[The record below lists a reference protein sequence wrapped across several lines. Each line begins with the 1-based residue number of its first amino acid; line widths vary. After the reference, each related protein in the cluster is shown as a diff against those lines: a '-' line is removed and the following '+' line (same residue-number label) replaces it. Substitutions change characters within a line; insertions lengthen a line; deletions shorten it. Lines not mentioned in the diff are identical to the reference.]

1 MDAAFVANSLQK
13 AKRNGSGWMACC
25 PAHDDHNPSLS
36 VSECEDGKVLV
47 KCFAGCTQLSVI
59 DALKAKQLW
68 PKQSK
73 EKLNGKHKDNK
84 RAPKKEISA
93 IYDYRDL
100 KDNLVHQEVRFE
112 PKSFLQRR
120 PGSNKGEWI
129 WNLNDI
135 TQVPYRLLDF
145 IEKDSVIIVEGAKD
159 VDRLR
164 SLGISA
170 TTNAGGASTW
180 PEELNQH
187 FADKKVFIIPDND
200 DPGRKHAERVAES
213 LKETASCVQI
223 CPICEDLHKNADV
236 SDWLDAGNDPSNL
249 LEHLESFPEWVPDTS
264 CDTNSSADNVRQIE
278 WGSDVELAQIAI
290 QHLKKQF
297 GQVVYVDGSFHYFDK
312 THWHRIESHEL
323 RKFIHRFDGIE
334 TMKGSTI
341 KLNKSRIDSI
351 INEMSACV
359 TDLGFFTNA
368 PTGINATNGFVK
380 IAPYTGEKSLHP
392 HNPDHRQRHVLPGNC
407 SDKLDPEK
415 FKSSLLKKLIDG
427 SFKGDSDATEKE
439 EFIQEVIGVTALGHA
454 TKLLKPK
461 AIIFIGPNPPN
472 GKSQFLDLCRGVL
485 PTEAICS
492 IPLGKFNDEKYL
504 AELSGK
510 YLNVADE
517 LTSTASIVS
526 DTFKQVITGEPI
538 SARSAYKHPITFQP
552 IALHIFA
559 TNVLPSFK
567 GGMDRGVQRRLY
579 VLSFNRTIPENERTE
594 HIGTLIRESEADLLL
609 DFAVEGACR
618 VVRQRYF
625 SEPASSKDALCDWI
639 FNADSVLAW
648 LNSDAVEIDEK
659 PECYL
664 SYETRTKDAY
674 TNFRTWATSEGFGDS
689 KLPQINNFSQRVI
702 GSGKGIQKRR
712 DSKGP
717 IFIGLKVRSTDECRQ
732 DVA

>member
-1 MDAAFVANSLQK
+1 MINAAFIASALQK
-13 AKRNGSGWMACC
+13 SKQNGSGWMACC

-36 VSECEDGKVLV
+36 ISDGEDGKVLV
-47 KCFAGCTQLSVI
+47 KCFAGCDQLSVI
-59 DALKAKQLW
+59 DALKSKGLW
-68 PKQSK
+68 PEQSK
-73 EKLNGKHKDNK
+73 KKLHGKHSTLEETQKK
-84 RAPKKEISA
+84 RIVET
-93 IYDYRDL
+93 YDYCDRNN
-100 KDNLVHQEVRFE
+100 NLVYQIVRRE
-112 PKSFLQRR
+112 PKSFPQRR
-120 PGSNKGEWI
+120 PDGKGGWI
-129 WNLNDI
+129 WDLQGV
-135 TQVPYRLLDF
+135 TQFPYRFPDF
-145 IEKDSVIIVEGAKD
+145 IECDSIVIVEGEKD
-159 VDRLR
+159 VDRLW
-164 SLGISA
+164 SFDIPA
-170 TTNAGGASTW
+170 TCNAMGAGKW
-180 PEELNQH
+180 PDELNQY
-187 FADKKVFIIPDND
+187 FTDKEVFIIPDND
-200 DPGRKHAERVAES
+200 DPGRKHAELVAAN
-213 LKETASCVQI
+213 LKDTAASVKVCAV
-223 CPICEDLHKNADV
+223 CRDMPDKADV
-236 SDWLDAGNDPSNL
+236 SDWLDDDNDPSTL
-249 LEHLESFPEWVPDTS
+249 IELLESFPEWVLE
-264 CDTNSSADNVRQIE
+264 NSNDSTCSASNVREIE

-290 QHLKKQF
+290 QYLEKQY
-297 GQVVYVDGSFHYFDK
+297 GQVVYVDGRFHYFDK
-312 THWHRIESHEL
+312 THWPRIESHVL
-323 RKFIHRFDGIE
+323 RKFIHQFDGADSI
-334 TMKGSTI
+334 KGKTT

-351 INEMSACV
+351 IHEMSACA
-359 TDLGFFTNA
+359 TDPEFFFNA
-368 PTGINATNGFVK
+368 PAGINAANGF
-380 IAPYTGEKSLHP
+380 IQIDSSGNARLHP
-392 HNPDHRQRHVLPGNC
+392 HSPDYRQRHVLPGNW
-407 SDKLDPEK
+407 SGKIDPK
-415 FKSSLLKKLIDG
+415 IFKSSHLYKLLEG

-439 EFIQEVIGVTALGHA
+439 QFIQEVIGVTALGHA

-485 PTEAICS
+485 PPEAICS

-517 LTSTASIVS
+517 LTSATSIVS
-526 DTFKQVITGEPI
+526 DTFKQVVTGEPI

-659 PECYL
+659 PEYCL

-689 KLPQINNFSQRVI
+689 KLPQINNFSQRVF

-717 IFIGLKVRSTDECRQ
+717 IFIGLKVHSTDECRQ